1 MVTAIILMNV
11 RRNAINETAEALLN
25 LKGITEVYSI
35 AGQWDLVAIAR
46 VKTNDQLAD
55 VVTNHLLKIDGI
67 EKTNTLIAFQAY
79 SKLDLV
85 DMFPVE

>member
-1 MVTAIILMNV
+1 MVTAIILLNV
-11 RRNAINETAEALLN
+11 RRNAVNETAEALLN

-67 EKTNTLIAFQAY
+67 EKTNTLIAFQAF

>member
-1 MVTAIILMNV
+1 MVTAIILMKV

-25 LKGITEVYSI
+25 IKGISEVYSI
-35 AGQWDLVAIAR
+35 AGQWDLVAMAR

-67 EKTNTLIAFQAY
+67 EKTNTLIAFQAF